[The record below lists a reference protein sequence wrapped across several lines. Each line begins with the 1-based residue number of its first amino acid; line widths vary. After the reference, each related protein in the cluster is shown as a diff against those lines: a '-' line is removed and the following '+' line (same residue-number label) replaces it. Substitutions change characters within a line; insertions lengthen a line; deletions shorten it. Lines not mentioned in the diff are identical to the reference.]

1 MNFEFSAEQLQLR
14 DTARRFLADKC
25 PPAAARA
32 VLDGKVDHDAA
43 LWQGLAEMGFL
54 GVTIPEAYGGLGL
67 GHLELC
73 VLAEEMG
80 RTLAPVPFSSSV
92 YLATELL
99 LSAGSE
105 TQKQHWLPRLASG
118 SAIGTL
124 AHAEA
129 TGAVSNGSLT
139 THLEHGRLYGQKL
152 PVPDGEIADFAVV
165 TAQEGDDL
173 SLFLLDLSGAG
184 VTREA
189 VSTIDPSRRHARIA
203 FSGASAEPLGERGNA
218 IAQISA
224 VQDRAAVLFAF
235 EQLGGADRALEMA
248 RDYALERKAFGRQIG
263 SFQAIKHLL
272 ANMYVAA
279 TLARSNCYY
288 GAWAL
293 STEAPELPV
302 AAASARISATQAYQL
317 CAKDAIEVHGGMG
330 FTWEFDCHLHY
341 RRSNLLALALGS
353 LSLWEDRLIDALR
366 QSQAA

>member
-25 PPAAARA
+25 PPGAARA
-32 VLDGKVDHDAA
+32 VMDGKIDHDAA

-54 GVTIPEAYGGLGL
+54 GITIPEAYGGLGL

-99 LSAGSE
+99 LSTGSE
-105 TQKQHWLPRLASG
+105 TQMQYWLPRLASG
-118 SAIGTL
+118 SAIGTF
-124 AHAEA
+124 AHAEP
-129 TGAVSNGSLT
+129 TRPVSPCSIGAC
-139 THLEHGRLYGQKL
+139 LEGGRLHGEKL

-165 TAQEGDDL
+165 SALDGGDL
-173 SLFLLDLSGAG
+173 SLFLVDLSSKC
-184 VTREA
+184 VVRES
-189 VSTIDPSRRHARIA
+189 VSTIDPSRRHTRIT
-203 FSGASAEPLGERGNA
+203 FSGAKAEPLGERGNA
-218 IAQISA
+218 IAQIRA
-224 VQDRAAVLFAF
+224 MQDRAAVLFAF

-263 SFQAIKHLL
+263 SFQAIKHML

-293 STEAPELPV
+293 STKVPELPV
-302 AAASARISATQAYQL
+302 AAASARVSATHAYQL
-317 CAKDAIEVHGGMG
+317 CAKDSIEVHGGIG
-330 FTWEFDCHLHY
+330 FTWELDCHLHY
-341 RRSNLLALALGS
+341 RRSNLLSLALGS
-353 LSLWEDRLIDALR
+353 LSFWEDRLIDALC
-366 QSQAA
+366 QSRAA